1 MNDDDASNSQLF
13 GDVNEED
20 EDDHQSM
27 FGDGNIKVEGPDEL
41 TEYEQYQAQKVLD
54 AQTFG
59 FGGAYA

>member
-1 MNDDDASNSQLF
+1 MNDSKSDNE
-13 GDVNEED
+13 GDHE
-20 EDDHQSM
+20 SM

-41 TEYEQYQAQKVLD
+41 TEYEQYQAQKILD